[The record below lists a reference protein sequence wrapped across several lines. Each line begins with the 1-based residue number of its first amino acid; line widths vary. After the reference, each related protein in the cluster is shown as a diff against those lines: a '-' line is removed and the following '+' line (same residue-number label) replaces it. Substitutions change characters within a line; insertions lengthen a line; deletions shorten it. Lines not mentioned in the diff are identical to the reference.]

1 MSAKAGWSTPMHHY
15 IMIRDPD
22 GYAVGINQW
31 GDAEHQA
38 WLERLEKKRAAGII
52 P

>member
-1 MSAKAGWSTPMHHY
+1 MSAKAGWSTPMLH
-15 IMIRDPD
+15 
-22 GYAVGINQW
+22 V
-31 GDAEHQA
+31 AEVERSHEA